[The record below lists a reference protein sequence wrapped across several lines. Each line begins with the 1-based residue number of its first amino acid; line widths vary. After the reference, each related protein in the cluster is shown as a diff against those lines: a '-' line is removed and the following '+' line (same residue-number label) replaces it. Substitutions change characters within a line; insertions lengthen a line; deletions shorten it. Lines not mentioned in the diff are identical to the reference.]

1 MGFDLSQY
9 ELVEDRIR
17 AFWEQF
23 PNGRL
28 LTDVKYHERQTP
40 DGRTLI
46 VWTCN
51 SLLFVDKEDS
61 RPTTTGF
68 AMEIEGTTPVNKYS
82 AAENCETSSLGRC
95 LANFLFA
102 AKGKRAS
109 ESEMKKVKRM
119 TEEEKAPKVPV
130 VYQDAKPFFD
140 GLESSDTIENLEVIR
155 NKITENRAK
164 LAPADLDALRNV
176 YDARKVAIEATL

>member
-17 AFWEQF
+17 AFWEKY

-28 LTDVKYHERQTP
+28 LSDRPNLVLRDDGKYQWECMSY
-40 DGRTLI
+40 LY
-46 VWTCN
+46 
-51 SLLFVDKEDS
+51 VDKDDP

-68 AMEIEGTTPVNKYS
+68 ASEIEGSTNVNKYS

-119 TEEEKAPKVPV
+119 TEEDKTPKV
-130 VYQDAKPFFD
+130 YEDAKAFFEALEVCD
-140 GLESSDTIENLEVIR
+140 TIEGLESVR
-155 NKITENRAK
+155 NKITENRGK
-164 LAPADLDALRNV
+164 ISPADLDSLRNLF
-176 YDARKVAIEATL
+176 DARKVLIAATL

>member
-1 MGFDLSQY
+1 MAIDLSNY

-17 AFWEQF
+17 AFWEKF

-28 LTDVKYHERQTP
+28 LTHVRQNTRS
-40 DGRTLI
+40 DGRIEWQCVSELY
-46 VWTCN
+46 
-51 SLLFVDKEDS
+51 VDKEDT

-68 AMEIEGTTPVNKYS
+68 AFEIEGSTPVNRYS

-119 TEEEKAPKVPV
+119 EEESKVV
-130 VYQDAKPFFD
+130 DFQDAKPYFEA
-140 GLESSDTIENLEVIR
+140 LEQSDTVADLEKAR
-155 NKITENRAK
+155 NKITTARGK
-164 LAPADLDALRNV
+164 ISPADLEGLRNL
-176 YDARKVAIEATL
+176 YDSRKAVLEVTS

>member
-1 MGFDLSQY
+1 MAFDLSQY

-17 AFWEQF
+17 AFWDKY

-28 LTDVKYHERQTP
+28 LSDRPVLVLREDGKYQWECMSY
-40 DGRTLI
+40 LY
-46 VWTCN
+46 
-51 SLLFVDKEDS
+51 VDKEDS

-68 AMEIEGTTPVNKYS
+68 ASEIEGSTNVNKYS

-119 TEEEKAPKVPV
+119 TEEDKAPKV
-130 VYQDAKPFFD
+130 YEDAKSFFNA
-140 GLESSDTIENLEVIR
+140 LEVCDTIEALEIVR
-155 NKITENRAK
+155 NKITENRGK
-164 LAPADLDALRNV
+164 IAPQDLDALRNLF
-176 YDARKVAIEATL
+176 DARKVAIEATL

>member
-1 MGFDLSQY
+1 MAFDLSQY

-17 AFWEQF
+17 AFWEKY

-28 LTDVKYHERQTP
+28 LTDVKYHTR
-40 DGRTLI
+40 DNGAI
-46 VWTCN
+46 VWTCH
-51 SLLFVDKEDS
+51 SLLFIDKEDT

-68 AMEIEGTTPVNKYS
+68 AMEVEGSTNVNKYS

-119 TEEEKAPKVPV
+119 TEEEKTPKV
-130 VYQDAKPFFD
+130 YEDGKPFFEA
-140 GLESSDTIENLEVIR
+140 LELSDTIDSLEVVR
-155 NKITENRAK
+155 NKITGNRAK
-164 LAPADLDALRNV
+164 LSPADLEALRNL